1 MNANWWK
8 ESVVYQIYPRSFQ
21 DSNHDGIGDLGG
33 IIRRLDYLKNLGVD
47 VVWLCPVYDS
57 PNVDNGYDIR
67 DYKKILDTF
76 GTMEDFE
83 RLLEGLHSRGMKL
96 VMDLVVNHTSDQHV
110 WFQEALKSRDNP
122 YHDYYIWVDGTP
134 DKLPNNWESHFSG
147 SAWEYVPHLGQYYLH
162 IFSKQQPDL
171 NWKNPRVREAVKDL
185 MRFWLDKG
193 IDGFRMDTI
202 NFLSKTDGFPSVE
215 GVEGLVR
222 AHRYYQ
228 NGPRIHDYLREL
240 HDDVLVHYDVMTV
253 GETPN
258 VSPETAKLYVGS
270 DRGELNMIF
279 QFEHMAVDSGPRDKW
294 DLIPWDFV
302 KFKKIMTKWQTTL
315 HGCGWNS
322 LYLSNHDQPRPV
334 GRFADGEA
342 YRVESAKLLGTM
354 THTMEGTPYIY
365 QGEELGMVNVRFP
378 DISDY
383 RDVQTVNLYADLSA
397 KGVPHQEIMRKIYVK
412 GRDNARTPMQWS
424 SERFAG
430 FSDTQPWLGLNPAY
444 LEINA
449 RAQEEDPYSVLQYYR
464 RLIALRKQ
472 YPVFVHGDFADCL
485 PEDPRRYVYRRTL
498 GAEKLLVQLNFSGEQ
513 TPFWQPDDMDPARWE
528 MLLCNYPA
536 PQDAC
541 GPLRPYEAR
550 VYYQKEDEP
559 CEKI

>member
-1 MNANWWK
+1 MNENWWK

-33 IIRRLDYLKNLGVD
+33 ILRRLDYLKDLGVD
-47 VVWLCPVYDS
+47 VVWLCPIYDS

-67 DYKKILDTF
+67 NYKEILDTF
-76 GTMEDFE
+76 GTMEDFD

-122 YHDYYIWVDGTP
+122 YHDYYIWQDGTP
-134 DKLPNNWESHFSG
+134 DQLPNNWESHFSG

-162 IFSKQQPDL
+162 IFSKHQPDL
-171 NWKNPRVREAVKDL
+171 NWKNPKVREAVKDL

-228 NGPRIHDYLREL
+228 NGPLIHDYLREL
-240 HDDVLVHYDVMTV
+240 YDDVLSHYDVMTV

-270 DRGELNMIF
+270 DRHELNMIF

-294 DLIPWDFV
+294 DLIPWNFV
-302 KFKKIMTKWQTTL
+302 KFKHIMSKWQTTL

-334 GRFADGEA
+334 GRFADGGV

-378 DISDY
+378 DISNY

-397 KGVPHQEIMRKIYVK
+397 KGVPHEEIMRKIYVK

-424 SERFAG
+424 SDRFAG
-430 FSDTQPWLGLNPAY
+430 FSDTQPWLEVNPSY

-449 RAQEEDPYSVLQYYR
+449 RAQVDDPDSVLHYYR
-464 RLIALRKQ
+464 RLIRLRKQ
-472 YPVFVHGDFADCL
+472 IPGFVHG
-485 PEDPRRYVYRRTL
+485 E
-498 GAEKLLVQLNFSGEQ
+498 
-513 TPFWQPDDMDPARWE
+513 
-528 MLLCNYPA
+528 
-536 PQDAC
+536 
-541 GPLRPYEAR
+541 
-550 VYYQKEDEP
+550 
-559 CEKI
+559 

>member
-1 MNANWWK
+1 MNENWWK
-8 ESVVYQIYPRSFQ
+8 ESIVYQIYPRSFQ

-33 IIRRLDYLKNLGVD
+33 ILRRLDYLKDLGVD

-67 DYKKILDTF
+67 NYKEILDTF
-76 GTMEDFE
+76 GTMEDFD

-96 VMDLVVNHTSDQHV
+96 VMDLVVNHTSDQHF

-122 YHDYYIWVDGTP
+122 YHDYYIWQDGTP

-162 IFSKQQPDL
+162 IFSKHQPDL
-171 NWKNPRVREAVKDL
+171 NWKNPSVREAVKDL

-228 NGPRIHDYLREL
+228 NGPLIHDYLREL
-240 HDDVLVHYDVMTV
+240 H
-253 GETPN
+253 E
-258 VSPETAKLYVGS
+258 LYVGS
-270 DRGELNMIF
+270 DRHELNMIF

-294 DLIPWDFV
+294 DLVPWDFV
-302 KFKKIMTKWQTTL
+302 KFKHIMSKWQTTL

-334 GRFADGEA
+334 GRFADGGV

-354 THTMEGTPYIY
+354 IHTMEGTPYIY

-378 DISDY
+378 DISNY
-383 RDVQTVNLYADLSA
+383 RDVQTINLYADLSA
-397 KGVPHQEIMRKIYVK
+397 KGVPHEEIMRKIYVK

-424 SERFAG
+424 SDRFAG
-430 FSDTQPWLGLNPAY
+430 FSDTQPWLEVNPSY

-449 RAQEEDPYSVLQYYR
+449 KAQEDDPDSVLHYYR
-464 RLIALRKQ
+464 RLTRLRKQ
-472 YPVFVHGDFADCL
+472 IPVFVYGDFVDCL
-485 PEDPRRYVYRRTL
+485 PDDPARYAYRRTF
-498 GAEKLLVQLNFSGEQ
+498 GKEKLFVFLNFSGAQ
-513 TPFWQPDDMDPARWE
+513 TAFWQPADMDPERWE
-528 MLLCNYPA
+528 LLVCNYPV
-536 PQDAC
+536 PEESC
-541 GPLRPYEAR
+541 GLLRPYEAR
-550 VYYQKEDEP
+550 VYYQKED
-559 CEKI
+559 